1 MRSLHAAAPP
11 NTTETF
17 IALSRRLNTSPR
29 GHGVNLCLTTQGHT
43 VKIMLAIAIGLPIA
57 AQIITIALHTV
68 LAPLLRVLGN

>member
-1 MRSLHAAAPP
+1 
-11 NTTETF
+11 
-17 IALSRRLNTSPR
+17 
-29 GHGVNLCLTTQGHT
+29 